1 MTFMIRWFVFLGGR
15 MGLYEIWWLRCDVT
29 EWWLVGVVAT
39 RRQNF
44 ELVKYIQYIYIHILI
59 FLENRTV
66 PTLTWYVKN
75 CMCRCPWPQAALIRP
90 RDHQLLLLAIVLS
103 AKLQSISPS
112 CCEYIFLQKISY
124 PGNGSSFVDF
134 LFGALPNRKWV
145 KFLPAIKW
153 IRPPYPLCNGVN
165 WPAFHSLGEPT
176 NTFVEFWGFP
186 SQVFVIS
193 PVFPGAPKAT
203 GATSSNCWGVF
214 LHVTKTWGFLQ
225 KIGIEEVNV
234 GLHNLTA
241 AKNGSD
247 QSYPFILRIFLGKKS
262 SFHMWG
268 SNRNRS
274 IPISLPWVSQNNSW
288 STVGCGYSSH
298 MAQIPWHDR

>member
-1 MTFMIRWFVFLGGR
+1 
-15 MGLYEIWWLRCDVT
+15 
-29 EWWLVGVVAT
+29 
-39 RRQNF
+39 
-44 ELVKYIQYIYIHILI
+44 
-59 FLENRTV
+59 
-66 PTLTWYVKN
+66 
-75 CMCRCPWPQAALIRP
+75 MCRCPWPQAALIRP

-176 NTFVEFWGFP
+176 NTFVEFLGFP

-214 LHVTKTWGFLQ
+214 LHVTKTWGFLP
-225 KIGIEEVNV
+225 KIGIEEVNI

-247 QSYPFILRIFLGKKS
+247 QSYPFILRIFLGKNHRFTCGDRIGTDQYQS
-262 SFHMWG
+262 LYPGFH
-268 SNRNRS
+268 RT
-274 IPISLPWVSQNNSW
+274 
-288 STVGCGYSSH
+288 TVDQRLVVDIH
-298 MAQIPWHDR
+298 PTWAQIPWHDR